1 MCSKTTTFANL
12 SEVATKRYILGLK
25 SIISKVNIIHE
36 KNVCKVVSAWRLR
49 RKSVQ

>member
-1 MCSKTTTFANL
+1 LSTSFLKRSAFMCSKTTTFANL

-36 KNVCKVVSAWRLR
+36 KKCLQSG
-49 RKSVQ
+49 